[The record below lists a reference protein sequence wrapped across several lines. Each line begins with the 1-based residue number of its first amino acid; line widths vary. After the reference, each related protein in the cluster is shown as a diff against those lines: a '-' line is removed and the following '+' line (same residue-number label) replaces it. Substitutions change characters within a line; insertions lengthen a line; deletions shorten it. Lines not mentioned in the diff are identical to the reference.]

1 MPGSD
6 DPGAA
11 YVQSGRTGRILHKFV
26 GQPGDQNGFAITD
39 AGDIDRDGVHDI
51 LSGAPRQN
59 GDTEGHAYLY
69 SGRTGRLL
77 HTFAG
82 ATTGDAFGTA
92 VTSADVNRDGR
103 NDLVIGAAYAPG
115 GGLAYV
121 YSGRTFKLLYTIPPP
136 DTTHLFGYGTG
147 MTEDL
152 DRDHVPDLIVGGGG
166 TAHVFSGRDGHLLF
180 PLPGPAAPRQFG
192 TFFLAGVGD
201 LNHDHVPDLYGG
213 DYAAGDGGALGGFAA
228 VYSGRDGTPLHSW
241 IGAAGDG
248 LGPGRG
254 AGDINRDHVNDISV
268 GSYTNSDGAP
278 GAGKH
283 PDLLRPQRAHAA
295 HDHVDHGGREP
306 RLRRG
311 RDRRRQ
317 PRPPARPAGVGGRG
331 RHALRHR
338 GAPVACRHRRARPR
352 IRPAVRE
359 FVSDERYGDWR
370 FKLYGLADPAKGVRP
385 ELLDATRER
394 AEASLPAEGYGA
406 AFGIAHDAA
415 YPIALVYWWQGTNEL
430 HQQLVR
436 GRDDRGA
443 GAGAVDARR
452 LRVRELAVVEFER
465 RAWIEDVIGNPE
477 GPDLDRYLAR
487 RFGGLV

>member
-1 MPGSD
+1 MIAGEVGVPGSD

-11 YVQSGRTGRILHKFV
+11 YVQSGRTGRVLHKFV

-59 GDTEGHAYLY
+59 ADTEGHAYLY

-82 ATTGDAFGTA
+82 ATTGDGFGTA

-103 NDLVIGAAYAPG
+103 NDLVIGAACAPG
-115 GGLAYV
+115 GGLASV

-166 TAHVFSGRDGHLLF
+166 TAYVFSGRDGHLLF

-254 AGDINRDHVNDISV
+254 AGDVNRDHVNDISV

-278 GAGKH
+278 GAGKIQIFSGRSGRTLRTITSTTEGENLGFDAVGIGDVNRDH
-283 PDLLRPQRAHAA
+283 RPDLL
-295 HDHVDHGGREP
+295 
-306 RLRRG
+306 
-311 RDRRRQ
+311 
-317 PRPPARPAGVGGRG
+317 
-331 RHALRHR
+331 
-338 GAPVACRHRRARPR
+338 
-352 IRPAVRE
+352 
-359 FVSDERYGDWR
+359 
-370 FKLYGLADPAKGVRP
+370 
-385 ELLDATRER
+385 
-394 AEASLPAEGYGA
+394 ASAAEGDTLYV
-406 AFGIAHDAA
+406 IA
-415 YPIALVYWWQGTNEL
+415 
-430 HQQLVR
+430 
-436 GRDDRGA
+436 GRR
-443 GAGAVDARR
+443 
-452 LRVRELAVVEFER
+452 
-465 RAWIEDVIGNPE
+465 
-477 GPDLDRYLAR
+477 
-487 RFGGLV
+487 

>member
-1 MPGSD
+1 MIKRATALAATLALTAPAVAHAGFKEHVKVLWQHTGAEGKYYAWGVAPLEDIDHDGADEVIAGEVGVPGSD

-39 AGDIDRDGVHDI
+39 AGDIDRDGVHDV

-59 GDTEGHAYLY
+59 ADTEGHAYLY

-82 ATTGDAFGTA
+82 ATTGDGFGTA

-103 NDLVIGAAYAPG
+103 NDLVIGAAFAPG
-115 GGLAYV
+115 GGLASV

-147 MTEDL
+147 TTDDL

-166 TAHVFSGRDGHLLF
+166 TAYVFSGRDGHMLF

-254 AGDINRDHVNDISV
+254 AGDVNRDHVNDISV

-278 GAGKH
+278 GAGKIQIFSGRSGRTLRTITSTTEGENLGFDAVGIGDVNRDH
-283 PDLLRPQRAHAA
+283 RPDLL
-295 HDHVDHGGREP
+295 
-306 RLRRG
+306 
-311 RDRRRQ
+311 
-317 PRPPARPAGVGGRG
+317 
-331 RHALRHR
+331 
-338 GAPVACRHRRARPR
+338 
-352 IRPAVRE
+352 
-359 FVSDERYGDWR
+359 
-370 FKLYGLADPAKGVRP
+370 
-385 ELLDATRER
+385 
-394 AEASLPAEGYGA
+394 ASAAEGDTLYV
-406 AFGIAHDAA
+406 IA
-415 YPIALVYWWQGTNEL
+415 GN
-430 HQQLVR
+430 
-436 GRDDRGA
+436 GRR
-443 GAGAVDARR
+443 
-452 LRVRELAVVEFER
+452 
-465 RAWIEDVIGNPE
+465 
-477 GPDLDRYLAR
+477 
-487 RFGGLV
+487 